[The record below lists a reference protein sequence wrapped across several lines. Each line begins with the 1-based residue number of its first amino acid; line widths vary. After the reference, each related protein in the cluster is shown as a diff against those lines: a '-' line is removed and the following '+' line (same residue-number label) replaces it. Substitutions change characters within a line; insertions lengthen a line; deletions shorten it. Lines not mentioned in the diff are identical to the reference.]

1 MQCGPVRYRV
11 DARRQAKKRPFDHKV
26 IVRPTNF
33 QLPPYLEN
41 EASYS
46 IQEVYSVL
54 AADDERNRLIV
65 EDVMAAIRAKR
76 FPVLMTERRE
86 HVDVLASLLAPHILN
101 VFVMRGGMG
110 KRQRQKLVEQIANV
124 SSDEPRVIVATGRYL
139 GEGFDND
146 ELDTLFMALPI
157 SWRGTLTQYAGR
169 LHRLNESKKEVIIYD
184 YVDVNVP
191 VLVKMHA
198 RRRAGYKAIGYA
210 IALPDDKNQASQLP
224 LQNL

>member
-1 MQCGPVRYRV
+1 VSQTME
-11 DARRQAKKRPFDHKV
+11 RRPEIGLDSYDRFFPSQDTLPKGGFGNLIALPLQKKPREHGNSVFLDETLIPYFD
-26 IVRPTNF
+26 
-33 QLPPYLEN
+33 Q
-41 EASYS
+41 
-46 IQEVYSVL
+46 
-54 AADDERNRLIV
+54 
-65 EDVMAAIRAKR
+65 
-76 FPVLMTERRE
+76 MTERRE
-86 HVDVLASLLAPHILN
+86 HVDVLANLLAPHISN

-110 KRQRQKLVEQIANV
+110 KRQRQKLVEQIASV
-124 SSDEPRVIVATGRYL
+124 PSDEPQVIVATGRYL

-198 RRRAGYKAIGYA
+198 RRRTGYKAIGYE
-210 IALPDDKNQASQLP
+210 IASEDAKSAQLP

>member
-1 MQCGPVRYRV
+1 VV
-11 DARRQAKKRPFDHKV
+11 
-26 IVRPTNF
+26 
-33 QLPPYLEN
+33 
-41 EASYS
+41 
-46 IQEVYSVL
+46 
-54 AADDERNRLIV
+54 AAT
-65 EDVMAAIRAKR
+65 RAKR

-86 HVDVLASLLAPHILN
+86 HVEVLADLLAPHVSN

-110 KRQRQKLVEQIANV
+110 KRQRQKLVEQIAIV
-124 SSDEPRVIVATGRYL
+124 PSDEPRVIVATGRYL

-198 RRRAGYKAIGYA
+198 RRRAGYKAIGYE
-210 IALPDDKNQASQLP
+210 IASEEAKSAQLP